1 MVELSTVQIREAMTA
16 SLREEAAPISRRL
29 AEVKGL
35 SNNAIRR
42 LERLEGLIESER
54 NARVDD
60 LGLLVDLL
68 TNGWRAMDARLARI
82 EAAARGR
89 ALERRAPARE
99 RVARDGVSSPAG
111 STSSNR
117 APWPGSDSSSIR
129 PPSAPESSLAIAR
142 PRPVPPVESRDEG
155 PEETVTRLG

>member
-68 TNGWRAMDARLARI
+68 TDGWRAMDARLARI
-82 EAAARGR
+82 EAALAAEPSNVVR
-89 ALERRAPARE
+89 LRE
-99 RVARDGVSSPAG
+99 
-111 STSSNR
+111 
-117 APWPGSDSSSIR
+117 
-129 PPSAPESSLAIAR
+129 SA
-142 PRPVPPVESRDEG
+142 
-155 PEETVTRLG
+155 

>member
-16 SLREEAAPISRRL
+16 GLREEAAPISRRL

-68 TNGWRAMDARLARI
+68 TDGWRAMDARLARI
-82 EAAARGR
+82 EAALAAEPSNVVR
-89 ALERRAPARE
+89 LRE
-99 RVARDGVSSPAG
+99 
-111 STSSNR
+111 
-117 APWPGSDSSSIR
+117 
-129 PPSAPESSLAIAR
+129 SA
-142 PRPVPPVESRDEG
+142 
-155 PEETVTRLG
+155 

>member
-1 MVELSTVQIREAMTA
+1 VVELSTVQIREAMTA

-68 TNGWRAMDARLARI
+68 TDGWRAMDARLGRI
-82 EAAARGR
+82 EAALAAEPSNVVR
-89 ALERRAPARE
+89 LRE
-99 RVARDGVSSPAG
+99 
-111 STSSNR
+111 
-117 APWPGSDSSSIR
+117 
-129 PPSAPESSLAIAR
+129 SA
-142 PRPVPPVESRDEG
+142 
-155 PEETVTRLG
+155 

>member
-1 MVELSTVQIREAMTA
+1 MSAT
-16 SLREEAAPISRRL
+16 LRDEAAPISRRL

-68 TNGWRAMDARLARI
+68 SEGWRALDVRLTRI
-82 EAAARGR
+82 EAALA
-89 ALERRAPARE
+89 ATPSNVVPLRE
-99 RVARDGVSSPAG
+99 
-111 STSSNR
+111 
-117 APWPGSDSSSIR
+117 
-129 PPSAPESSLAIAR
+129 SA
-142 PRPVPPVESRDEG
+142 
-155 PEETVTRLG
+155 